1 MINFLS
7 VKSSLLT
14 SSFLK
19 CDPFREIRHD
29 SILSKACY
37 AWIFIFSAFIFSI
50 CIVYGI
56 FYRIILNVLLPT
68 ALSIAGIIK

>member
-1 MINFLS
+1 MKNLFL
-7 VKSSLLT
+7 VKPSFLI
-14 SSFLK
+14 SSFFK

-29 SILSKACY
+29 SILSKVCY

-50 CIVYGI
+50 CVVGGI

-68 ALSIAGIIK
+68 ALSIVGIIK